1 MLYKDVLNCLE
12 DVNMEDEK
20 NNILKSIGQ
29 RIQKCRSDKKLTQE
43 QLAEMT
49 GISQK
54 HISRLERGIHAPHFD
69 MIIRIAKALDVST
82 DAFVED
88 FSADNINI
96 FLQNIKDDVDGMSQN
111 QLSLIKDT
119 ILSIKK
125 YKF

>member
-1 MLYKDVLNCLE
+1 
-12 DVNMEDEK
+12 MEDEK
-20 NNILKSIGQ
+20 NNMLKGIGQ
-29 RIQKCRSDKKLTQE
+29 RIQKYRLEKKLTQE

-69 MIIRIAKALDVST
+69 MIIKIAKALDVST
-82 DAFVED
+82 DIFID
-88 FSADNINI
+88 DLSADNINI
-96 FLQNIKDDVDGMSQN
+96 FLQNIKGDVEGMSQY
-111 QLSLIKDT
+111 QLSLVKDM